1 MNFRSWLILLAPLAC
16 AQSPSADTSPAPAAA
31 PAAAT
36 VSTSEKMNSMPT
48 MPGVSERAMRIY
60 REAIVIDM
68 HNDLPTQIIDEG
80 YDPSYRHPAGFVA
93 PKEGHTDIPRIVES
107 GIDAVFWSAFI
118 DAEYAKGSPNRSYQ
132 HVLVYL
138 DTIDAMIR
146 NHPEALMKATS
157 AADLRRA
164 QAAGKVA
171 SFIGVEGGHAIE
183 NSLDKLRELHRRG
196 ARYMTLTWN
205 NGNEWAGSNA
215 GTNGTSMGGLTPF
228 GKEVVREMNRLGMLV
243 DISHVSDSTFY
254 DVIATSNVPVIA
266 SHSSSRFVNMHRRN
280 MTDDMLRAIAKNG
293 GVVNVNFAAQFI
305 DSVYRIATDNVDRQV
320 FAFRDSLRRSGA
332 DSATVR
338 RETTSRRAALM
349 TNVAPARFS
358 VLIDHFDHIAKVA
371 GVDHVGVGSDWD
383 GVGALPEGMDDVTRL
398 PLVAQ
403 ALLDRGYSETDVK
416 KILGGN
422 MLRVI
427 EQVIDNNPN
436 RR

>member
-1 MNFRSWLILLAPLAC
+1 MNYRSLVLLLAPMAC
-16 AQSPSADTSPAPAAA
+16 AQSPQASPSPAPASVSSTQAA
-31 PAAAT
+31 P
-36 VSTSEKMNSMPT
+36 VQKMTPMPT

-80 YDPSYRHPAGFVA
+80 YDPSFRHPAGFTA
-93 PKEGHTDIPRIVES
+93 PKEGHTDIPRIAES

-118 DAEYAKGSPNRSYQ
+118 DASYARSTPNRSYSQ
-132 HVLVYL
+132 VLVYL
-138 DTIDAMIR
+138 DTIDALINR
-146 NHPEALMKATS
+146 HPDVLMRATS
-157 AADLRRA
+157 AADIRRA
-164 QAAGKVA
+164 VAAGKVA
-171 SFIGVEGGHAIE
+171 SLIGVEGGHAIE

-228 GKEVVREMNRLGMLV
+228 GKDVIREMNRLGILV

-254 DVIATSNVPVIA
+254 DAVATSNVPVIA

-280 MTDDMLRAIAKNG
+280 MTDDMLRAVAKNG

-305 DSVYRIATDNVDRQV
+305 DSTYRIATDNVDRAI
-320 FAFRDSLRRSGA
+320 FAYRDSLRRAGA
-332 DSATVR
+332 DTGAIQAQVATR
-338 RETTSRRAALM
+338 RSALM
-349 TNVAPARFS
+349 ASVAPARFS
-358 VLIDHFDHIAKVA
+358 VLIDHFDHIARVA
-371 GVDHVGVGSDWD
+371 GIDHVGVGSDWD
-383 GVGALPEGMDDVTRL
+383 GVGSLPEQMEDVTKL

-403 ALLDRGYSETDVK
+403 ALLDRGYSESDVK

-427 EQVIDNNPN
+427 EQAIDKNPN